1 MTDILLIDNS
11 NIFIGLNKFS
21 KLDSIFSRL
30 RVRFDYIGF
39 TKLLFD
45 NEKQVEKILVGSTPP
60 PTDNFWMLMRKKG
73 FTVTTFE
80 RTKHGEKAVDTELVA
95 QGLDALNNYHEPGR
109 LVLMSGDSDML
120 PLVQRAHTKGWEV
133 IVWTWKDSIN
143 PNYAQS
149 ESIDSVKFIDD
160 IQDEYVFFEPT
171 EDNPLRETLG
181 QRKHR
186 EEEEEIARQEERER
200 RRIEQEK
207 EKEERARKR
216 RIELEEQKEKQ
227 SVDNANTVKKVLIRS
242 GAFALLAAGV
252 IFISKKN

>member
-1 MTDILLIDNS
+1 
-11 NIFIGLNKFS
+11 
-21 KLDSIFSRL
+21 
-30 RVRFDYIGF
+30 
-39 TKLLFD
+39 
-45 NEKQVEKILVGSTPP
+45 
-60 PTDNFWMLMRKKG
+60 MRKKG

-227 SVDNANTVKKVLIRS
+227 SVDNANTVKKVLIGS